1 MNVLWGRFLL
11 HIFVHLGHISNFIMT
26 RKEKEMIYQEKVK
39 IGLKDIWK
47 GKEVSNKAILEYLE
61 NVAAYHSDSVGYGIN
76 TTEQTGLSWLL
87 LDWKVKVIKRPE
99 YGQVLDIHT
108 WSRNIIKCYAYRD
121 FEVYDEK
128 NNLCVIASSKWLLV
142 NNETAKI
149 AKVEQEMAD
158 KYHSEIGKMVFEE
171 EIEKIK
177 APENYETSIIY
188 EIKRKDIDIIGHV
201 HNLYYLDMAYEAMP
215 QEVYQ
220 QRPFDKFRISY
231 KKEIKL
237 GETVKCQYAYDEN
250 KHFVMIR
257 SEDETILHAIIELE
271 EKESF

>member
-1 MNVLWGRFLL
+1 
-11 HIFVHLGHISNFIMT
+11 
-26 RKEKEMIYQEKVK
+26 MIYKDKVK

-47 GKEVSNKAILEYLE
+47 GKEVSNQAILEYLE

-76 TTEQTGLSWLL
+76 TTETTHLSWLL

-99 YGQVLDIHT
+99 YGQILDIHT

-128 NNLCVIASSKWLLV
+128 NQLCVIASSKWLLV
-142 NNETAKI
+142 NNQTAKI

-158 KYHSEIGKMVFEE
+158 KYQSEVDKKVFAE

-177 APENYETSIIY
+177 IPEKDKSSIIY

-201 HNLYYLDMAYEAMP
+201 HNLYYLDMAYETLP
-215 QEVYQ
+215 QEVYE
-220 QRPFDKFRISY
+220 QRPFDEFRIMY

-237 GETVKCQYAYDEN
+237 GETVKCQYAYEEE
-250 KHFVMIR
+250 KHFVTIR
-257 SEDETILHAIIELE
+257 SEDEKILHAIIEL
-271 EKESF
+271 K